1 MMNKQEIEGSAEKAK
16 GKVKEVVG
24 KGTHS
29 PKTVAEGKAEQ
40 VVGETKKQAG
50 KVQDRLKKDEYP
62 DSQRI

>member
-1 MMNKQEIEGSAEKAK
+1 MNKQEIEGVAEKAK

-24 KGTHS
+24 KAAHS

-40 VVGETKKQAG
+40 VAGEVKKQAG
-50 KVQDRLKKDEYP
+50 KVQDRLKNDDYP

>member
-1 MMNKQEIEGSAEKAK
+1 MNKQEIEGVAEKAK

-24 KGTHS
+24 KATHS

-40 VVGETKKQAG
+40 VADELKKKAG
-50 KVQDRLKKDEYP
+50 KVQDRLKNDDYP